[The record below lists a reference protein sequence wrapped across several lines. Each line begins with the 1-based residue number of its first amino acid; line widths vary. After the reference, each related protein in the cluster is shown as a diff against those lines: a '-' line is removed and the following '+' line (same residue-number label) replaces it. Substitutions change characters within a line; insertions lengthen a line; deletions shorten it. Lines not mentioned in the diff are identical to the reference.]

1 MLLGFKLPLPHAEKS
16 AAPAAAGARAPLGG
30 GDDDDALRR
39 HGGLSVLLALATLA
53 AWRRYADA
61 RPRKMTRALSA
72 DVLELLGG
80 AAPIELLGD

>member
-1 MLLGFKLPLPHAEKS
+1 MLLGLKLPLPHAEKS
-16 AAPAAAGARAPLGG
+16 AAPAAAGARAPS
-30 GDDDDALRR
+30 AAATTTPPSAATAASRCCSR
-39 HGGLSVLLALATLA
+39 LATLA

-72 DVLELLGG
+72 DVLELPGG